1 MEIKNVSQISGDICT
16 GCAACMN
23 CCPVDAIEMKSD
35 LEGFLCPKIDIIK
48 CIDCGKCA
56 KICPVLKESTKI
68 VGEPKCYAAW
78 SKDENIRYQSSS
90 GGIFTHLAQT
100 VIAKGGVVVGAR
112 YRNDNL
118 VEHVVIRDAEGIEM
132 LRRSKY
138 VQSEI
143 GFVFREIKNELSD
156 GKLLLFAGTPCQCAG
171 LRAYLEKDY
180 DNLILCDFIC
190 RGVNSPL
197 VYLAYLHELEEKYGS
212 KAKRIWFKNKTF
224 GWNNFATKV
233 IFENGEEYIA
243 DRETDSFMLGFNKS
257 RLSMYMRKSCYQ
269 CRFKGV
275 SRPTDIT
282 LADFWGVER
291 ALPDI
296 DTKNGISAVMIH
308 SEKGN
313 SLWNSCIQDVNYN
326 QVNIGDISS
335 SNRCIIDSAVI
346 GGDRAAFFNAM
357 ASGSFT
363 YALKAS
369 VKKNC
374 EKS

>member
-1 MEIKNVSQISGDICT
+1 MDKKNVSQISGDICT

-23 CCPVDAIEMKSD
+23 CCPVDAIEMRSD
-35 LEGFLCPKIDIIK
+35 SEGFLCPIIDEKK

-56 KICPVLKESTKI
+56 NICPVLKVSTKTDE
-68 VGEPKCYAAW
+68 EPECYAAW

-118 VEHVVIRDAEGIEM
+118 VEHIVIHNAEEIEA

-143 GFVFREIKNELSD
+143 GYVFREIKNELSE
-156 GKLLLFAGTPCQCAG
+156 GKTLLFAGTPCQCAG
-171 LRAYLEKDY
+171 LRSYLEKDY
-180 DNLILCDFIC
+180 ENLILCDLIC
-190 RGVNSPL
+190 RGVNSPM
-197 VYLAYLHELEEKYGS
+197 VYLAYLRELEEQYGS
-212 KAKRIWFKNKTF
+212 KVKQVWFRNKTLS
-224 GWNNFATKV
+224 WKKSATKIV
-233 IFENGEEYIA
+233 FEDGQKYIA
-243 DRETDSFMLGFNKS
+243 DNEIDPYMLGFVK
-257 RLSMYMRKSCYQ
+257 RRFSMYMRKSCYQ

-282 LADFWGVER
+282 LADFWGVENI
-291 ALPDI
+291 LSNI
-296 DTKNGISAVMIH
+296 DTQNGISAVMIH

-313 SLWNSCIQDVNYN
+313 SLWDSCMCDVNCIR
-326 QVNIGDISS
+326 VSIDDISF
-335 SNRCIIDSAVI
+335 SNRGITDSAVI
-346 GGDRAAFFNAM
+346 GGDRAVFFNAI
-357 ASGSFT
+357 ASGSFA
-363 YALKAS
+363 YALEAS